1 MADPMETK
9 ESEKG
14 LEFLEEITK
23 NAHQIQEQILAE
35 ILRRNAGTEYLS
47 RFLHGQTDKQ
57 SFKNNVPIVTY
68 EDIKPYIDRI
78 ANGETSNI
86 LFYPEVWDLFLV
98 GFFIFHKNFHKFLKP
113 LISLCS
119 SGTSG
124 AQPKLIPM
132 TAEGFEERI
141 LEITLSDPVV
151 RKCFDGLEKG
161 KAMTL
166 HFIKKGIETPSGLM
180 AKTITTLYFT
190 SNGTCA

>member
-9 ESEKG
+9 ESDNG
-14 LEFLEEITK
+14 LEFLEEVTK
-23 NAHQIQEQILAE
+23 NAHQIQEQVLAE
-35 ILRRNAGTEYLS
+35 ILRRNAGTEYLT

-86 LFYPEVWDLFLV
+86 LLADPIS
-98 GFFIFHKNFHKFLKP
+98 FFIQ
-113 LISLCS
+113 S

-124 AQPKLIPM
+124 GQPKLIPM

-151 RKCFDGLEKG
+151 RE
-161 KAMTL
+161 
-166 HFIKKGIETPSGLM
+166 
-180 AKTITTLYFT
+180 
-190 SNGTCA
+190 